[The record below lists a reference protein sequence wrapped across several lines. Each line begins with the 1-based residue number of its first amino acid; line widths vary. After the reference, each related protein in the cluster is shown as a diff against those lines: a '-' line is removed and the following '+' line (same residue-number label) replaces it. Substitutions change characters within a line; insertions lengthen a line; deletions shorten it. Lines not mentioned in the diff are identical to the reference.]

1 MRRGDC
7 MTTIYILTVTQQ
19 GAEPSL
25 SYHATRKGAEEQ
37 QRMVHTNHVTNHLR
51 TANKIKGALRGR
63 GRQSLAY
70 LAAGIVVEN
79 IQFRIH
85 KAHLR
90 GDGQ

>member
-1 MRRGDC
+1 

-25 SYHATRKGAEEQ
+25 SYHTTRQGAAEQ
-37 QRMVHTNHVTNHLR
+37 QSMVHTNHVRNHLR

-63 GRQSLAY
+63 GRPTLDA

-85 KAHLR
+85 KAYLR

>member
-1 MRRGDC
+1 MQRGDC
-7 MTTIYILTVTQQ
+7 MTMIYILTVTQQ
-19 GAEPSL
+19 GAEPTL
-25 SYHATRKGAEEQ
+25 SYHTSRQGAEEQ
-37 QRMVHTNHVTNHLR
+37 QRMVHTNHMRKHLQ
-51 TANKIKGALRGR
+51 TAYRIKGALRGR
-63 GRQSLAY
+63 GLPTLDA